1 MFVNTWSLFLSHWL
15 HSVWHTLGSSTS
27 LPSDPIWFLLMP
39 GNTPL
44 CVGTT
49 AALSVRVLTAF
60 RLCPWPASCTLY
72 CSECHFELL
81 FSQDICP
88 VLDFWI
94 ICSSVYSFL
103 SKLYYSSYWLYQFT
117 FPPTVREGALL
128 STSSSALIVYGFFF
142 FFFFFTMSYS
152 DLFEVMPHCSFDL
165 YFSSN
170 LQCWVSFHVLLSY
183 PYVFLQIEIY
193 LGLPPIFRSSC
204 LIFGYWAPLYILD
217 VDSLSVASLA
227 NILPPF
233 F

>member
-1 MFVNTWSLFLSHWL
+1 MFVNTWNLFLSDWL

-128 STSSSALIVYGFFF
+128 STSSSALIVYGFF
-142 FFFFFTMSYS
+142 
-152 DLFEVMPHCSFDL
+152 
-165 YFSSN
+165 
-170 LQCWVSFHVLLSY
+170 LQWAILTCLRW
-183 PYVFLQIEIY
+183 
-193 LGLPPIFRSSC
+193 C
-204 LIFGYWAPLYILD
+204 LIVVLICI
-217 VDSLSVASLA
+217 SLVICSVEYLFMCFSAIHMS
-227 NILPPF
+227 F
-233 F
+233 FR